1 MYDVIVSVFKYGIV
15 AYVAATLIT
24 LIFPLVSRAIN
35 YICNKKI
42 INEKFIRRIT
52 TIGDVLLS
60 KGVAALL
67 TIVLISLTYG
77 VIYLMVLALGLI

>member
-24 LIFPLVSRAIN
+24 LIFPLVSGAIN
-35 YICNKKI
+35 YVCNKKI
-42 INEKFIRRIT
+42 INEKLIRWIA
-52 TIGDVLLS
+52 TIGVDLLF
-60 KGVAALL
+60 KGVAALYA
-67 TIVLISLTYG
+67 IALISLTYG